1 MADEQVKF
9 SVCAVLPAAG
19 SGVRTGLETPKQ
31 VSKNTV
37 LVAICFTLKTSV
49 SFFL

>member
-1 MADEQVKF
+1 MGTSQACTMADEEVDF

-31 VSKNTV
+31 VNHIFV
-37 LVAICFTLKTSV
+37 LFDS
-49 SFFL
+49 